1 MIGYGES
8 LDWVAA
14 GYCCCFH
21 GFLVSG
27 CMWDCFLGG
36 RDQGLV
42 CAGMMV
48 LFGFKC
54 LEMAWFTYTCFS
66 FRFRSCLFS
75 TSSG

>member
-1 MIGYGES
+1 MVKAWTGLL
-8 LDWVAA
+8 LDIVAV
-14 GYCCCFH
+14 FTVFL
-21 GFLVSG
+21 FLVV
-27 CMWDCFLGG
+27 WDCFLGG

-75 TSSG
+75 TFSG

>member
-1 MIGYGES
+1 MVKAWTGLL
-8 LDWVAA
+8 LDIVAV
-14 GYCCCFH
+14 FTVFL
-21 GFLVSG
+21 FLVVCG
-27 CMWDCFLGG
+27 IVFWGG

-54 LEMAWFTYTCFS
+54 LEMAWFIYTCFS

-75 TSSG
+75 TFSG

>member
-1 MIGYGES
+1 MVKAWTGLL
-8 LDWVAA
+8 LDIVAV
-14 GYCCCFH
+14 FTVFL
-21 GFLVSG
+21 FLVVFG
-27 CMWDCFLGG
+27 IVFLGG

-42 CAGMMV
+42 CAGVMV

-75 TSSG
+75 TFSG